1 MNLWWPPPQNWPP
14 IQNTSQSLEVE
25 TSWKQLPLMSQQD
38 LGFWGVGYD
47 SAHVQCKG
55 SLERWSVIFWFS
67 LYVCI
72 MLLRLYRTSTQKR
85 PPWLPQN
92 CAFFSGTCT
101 NRKSLISFKNGEGY
115 LNCSKLIQK
124 LHWFYLLVVIHLHC
138 RYSNVQDCTTMPS
151 HTCITISLFMLYSM
165 SYSGRSS

>member
-1 MNLWWPPPQNWPP
+1 MKIYCVNISEKNYLLHIIIPIP

-38 LGFWGVGYD
+38 LGFWRVGYD

-72 MLLRLYRTSTQKR
+72 LLLRLYRTSTQKR
-85 PPWLPQN
+85 PP
-92 CAFFSGTCT
+92 
-101 NRKSLISFKNGEGY
+101 
-115 LNCSKLIQK
+115 
-124 LHWFYLLVVIHLHC
+124 
-138 RYSNVQDCTTMPS
+138 
-151 HTCITISLFMLYSM
+151 
-165 SYSGRSS
+165 